1 MANKITLENLQINM
15 QELLKPFNNEGVE
28 VNNDTIHSA
37 VLATDDG
44 FTISSSSAKLYSGG
58 LQWILWR
65 NGGTKVKFPTN
76 WMDQSVTELSEFIIS
91 KQIA

>member
-1 MANKITLENLQINM
+1 MANLITLENLQINM

-28 VNNDTIHSA
+28 INHATVHNK

-44 FTISSSSAKLYSGG
+44 FSVTTSSSKLYSGG

-65 NGGTKVKFPTN
+65 NGGTKVKFPAN
-76 WMDQSVTELSEFIIS
+76 WLEQSVAELAEFIIS
-91 KQIA
+91 KQDQ